1 MSNCGVGKEFF
12 DRKFN
17 DGNPISRP
25 RRRQK
30 SVVARLE
37 PRHVGNEG
45 GAFFILKCRHILLLL
60 LLLSCETLAFQ
71 FTISFLRSDS
81 KQFDASSSFLD
92 SFRVFRQF
100 PCILTTGEYLSLT
113 SLINLKKKSL
123 GVVFFELRNA
133 PDSFSCAEFYS
144 ASRIDRSGY
153 DIRICKFRPEF
164 LQPVLQPV
172 KVFKLFFFVINY
184 RRMGKSVIEIHREK
198 RNLIYPI
205 VSISFI
211 RTSTCSNAERFFKVH
226 VSCFFHGG
234 NRDLTL

>member
-30 SVVARLE
+30 SVVARLK

-205 VSISFI
+205 VSIS
-211 RTSTCSNAERFFKVH
+211 SNRLSEHQRFFKVH
-226 VSCFFHGG
+226 VSCFFRGG

>member
-1 MSNCGVGKEFF
+1 M
-12 DRKFN
+12 
-17 DGNPISRP
+17 
-25 RRRQK
+25 
-30 SVVARLE
+30 ARLE
-37 PRHVGNEG
+37 TPRDNAAFSSRNASCPIAELVKNFLIESLTTEIRLADLDVDKNPLLLVSSRGNEG

-60 LLLSCETLAFQ
+60 LFLSCETLAFQ

-184 RRMGKSVIEIHREK
+184 RQWA
-198 RNLIYPI
+198 NL
-205 VSISFI
+205 
-211 RTSTCSNAERFFKVH
+211 
-226 VSCFFHGG
+226 
-234 NRDLTL
+234 